1 MELIEF
7 GADAFLEPTR
17 LCLEREEAWRSRLRT
32 RPSVEGRSPTCPGRR
47 APIWFPGLCSL
58 GLAVLFGRIIP
69 AAVLTAQRRRVDSRI
84 RQDDA
89 GTVAPGQSGDVA
101 ARVA

>member
-1 MELIEF
+1 MGVIEF
-7 GADAFLEPTR
+7 AGADAFLEPTR
-17 LCLEREEAWRSRLRT
+17 LC
-32 RPSVEGRSPTCPGRR
+32 
-47 APIWFPGLCSL
+47 
-58 GLAVLFGRIIP
+58 LAVLFGRIIP
-69 AAVLTAQRRRVDSRI
+69 AAVLTAQRRRLDSRI